1 MRTLRTNTRVM
12 HACIVCESHS
22 TYIVWS
28 KQRQVQFL
36 KRTCYFYP
44 HWFWRDE
51 SQPSLAVGEL
61 GKDLHRHTY
70 AAAVEALGTTT
81 PGILKEGHSILKD
94 ELSLNNMVFNSAEQH
109 GAQHTGVQSNK
120 QDLNATQHSIIN
132 LCDEHATTILQRP
145 LHIQYN
151 QPLANCRH
159 I

>member
-1 MRTLRTNTRVM
+1 M

-94 ELSLNNMVFNSAEQH
+94 ELSLNIMVFNSAEQH
-109 GAQHTGVQSNK
+109 GAQHTDRCPTNKTSMPHNKASSTFATNMQPQSSNAHFTYNTISPWPIPGTYSNK
-120 QDLNATQHSIIN
+120 I
-132 LCDEHATTILQRP
+132 
-145 LHIQYN
+145 HIGS
-151 QPLANCRH
+151 
-159 I
+159 